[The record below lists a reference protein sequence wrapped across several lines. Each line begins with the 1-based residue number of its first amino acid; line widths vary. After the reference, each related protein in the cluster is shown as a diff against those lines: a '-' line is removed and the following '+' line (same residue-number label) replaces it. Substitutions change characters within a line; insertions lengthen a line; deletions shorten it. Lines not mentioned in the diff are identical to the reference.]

1 MDELGSLA
9 AASPA
14 TIRDGAGENPEHTA
28 ELSVDYMQLLDAMG
42 YCHTSVDMLVETSG
56 LTPAVVSSMLLQL
69 ELKGFIAS
77 CPGGLYNRLK

>member
-1 MDELGSLA
+1 MEQSLEL
-9 AASPA
+9 
-14 TIRDGAGENPEHTA
+14 A
-28 ELSVDYMQLLDAMG
+28 EDYMHLLDSMG
-42 YCHTSVDMLVETSG
+42 YSPTSVDMLVETSG